1 MLLETIFFGLI
12 GVLGYIAVCIV
23 AATILAMTV
32 NLVLIV
38 LEESFNLVLDV
49 GTLIF
54 RIPMYIRGTSKQEEN
69 VSL

>member
-23 AATILAMTV
+23 AGTILAMTV